1 MRAARIHAH
10 GGPEVLRVEE
20 VADPQPGPFDVLV
33 RQQGTSVNHRDVWL
47 RKGLPDETFQLPLPS
62 ILGIDVAGEIIAVG
76 AEVSSLNVGDRVISN
91 PYIACG
97 KCHACLRQRYHHCA
111 RIDIANGAYAEM
123 VVVPEER
130 AIAIDASV
138 SSEHAACFANT
149 YITAWEML
157 VEKAGITPDDVVFI
171 WGGTS
176 GLGSAAIDI
185 AKLVGCTVIAT
196 AGQEQKLAVLAG
208 LKPDLVLDHFVDDV
222 VGKVMEFTGG
232 AGASVVFEHV
242 GTATWE
248 RTVEL
253 AASGARIVS
262 AGLTSGRTLKLDV
275 VTMIMKQ
282 FSITGSCLGTMAS
295 ARAAV
300 RQLNLGRLTPLIGCR
315 IPLSSIVDAHKLI
328 DEGKVAGKIL
338 IDVDQ

>member
-1 MRAARIHAH
+1 MRVALIHSH

-20 VADPQPGPFDVLV
+20 VEDPKPGPFDILV
-33 RQQGTSVNHRDVWL
+33 HQKYTSVNHRDVWL
-47 RKGLPDETFQLPLPS
+47 RKGLPDDTFQLPLPS
-62 ILGIDVAGEIIAVG
+62 ILGIDVSGEVVSVG
-76 AEVSSLNVGDRVISN
+76 SDVTAFCVGDRVISN

-97 KCHACLRQRYHHCA
+97 KCHACIRQRPHHCA
-111 RIDIANGAYAEM
+111 RIDIANGAYAEL

-130 AIAIDASV
+130 AMLIAPAV
-138 SSEHAACFANT
+138 SPENAACFANT

-157 VEKAGITPDDVVFI
+157 IGKAKITPDDTVFV

-185 AKLVGCTVIAT
+185 AKLVGCTVIST
-196 AGQEQKLAVLAG
+196 AGRSEKIEVLEE
-208 LKPDLVLDHFVDDV
+208 LKPDLILNHYTDNV
-222 VGKVMEFTGG
+222 VSDVMEFTNGV
-232 AGASVVFEHV
+232 GASVVFEHV

-248 RTVEL
+248 RSVSL

-262 AGLTSGRTLKLDV
+262 AGLTSGRTLHLDV
-275 VTMIMKQ
+275 VNMIMKQ

-300 RQLNLGRLTPLIGCR
+300 RQLNFGRLTPLIGQQ
-315 IPLSSIVDAHKLI
+315 IPLLSIVDAHRLI
-328 DEGKVAGKIL
+328 EEGGVAGKIL
-338 IDVDQ
+338 IDING